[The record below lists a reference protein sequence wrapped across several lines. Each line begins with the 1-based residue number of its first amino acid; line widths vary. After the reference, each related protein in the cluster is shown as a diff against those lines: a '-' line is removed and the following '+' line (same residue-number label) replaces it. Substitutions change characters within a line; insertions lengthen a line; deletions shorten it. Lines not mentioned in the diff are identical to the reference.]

1 MRLAQQILT
10 GIINTIHEHFYMND
24 YLDCFS
30 SEERAVDTTQKVISI
45 LSNDWFRLTKWLSN
59 NKSII
64 KSVPLNQCCPKI
76 FDLGLDNIPVERSL
90 NVIRNPER
98 EMH

>member
-45 LSNDWFRLTKWLSN
+45 LSND
-59 NKSII
+59 
-64 KSVPLNQCCPKI
+64 
-76 FDLGLDNIPVERSL
+76 
-90 NVIRNPER
+90 
-98 EMH
+98 